1 MSNFLHLGPK
11 LSSCGH
17 NKAFNIRSH
26 HQSISQT
33 RAPKHEGSEIRSNS
47 SDPKRISSTMNPSRS
62 RSNAGLF
69 EADEIDNDHP
79 PLLMSSIDGPL
90 STQVSLFSFN
100 NSLIIANTY
109 NIF

>member
-1 MSNFLHLGPK
+1 MLQRLFNGVSTFLHLAPK

-17 NKAFNIRSH
+17 SKAFNIRSH

-47 SDPKRISSTMNPSRS
+47 SDPKRISSSMNPSRS

-90 STQVSLFSFN
+90 STQVS
-100 NSLIIANTY
+100 
-109 NIF
+109 

>member
-1 MSNFLHLGPK
+1 MPTLLHLGPK

-17 NKAFNIRSH
+17 GKAFNIRSH

-47 SDPKRISSTMNPSRS
+47 SDPKRISSSMNPSRS

-90 STQVSLFSFN
+90 STQVS
-100 NSLIIANTY
+100 
-109 NIF
+109 